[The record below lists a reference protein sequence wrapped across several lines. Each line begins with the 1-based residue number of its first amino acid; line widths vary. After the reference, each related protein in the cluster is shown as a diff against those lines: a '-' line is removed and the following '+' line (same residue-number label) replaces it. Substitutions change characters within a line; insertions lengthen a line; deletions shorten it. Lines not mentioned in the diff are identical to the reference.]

1 MGAPQGG
8 CELGGTQ
15 NGLARQDLAGG
26 VVRAD
31 ALDTQDDTARIVLGQ
46 GGDYILQ
53 VKANQKSVKRQCETI
68 SRIRPL
74 VGTSKKKS

>member
-1 MGAPQGG
+1 MGNLFTIQH
-8 CELGGTQ
+8 T
-15 NGLARQDLAGG
+15 
-26 VVRAD
+26 
-31 ALDTQDDTARIVLGQ
+31 RIVLGQ